1 MPSACYR
8 HEAEE
13 SVSILDSFVHLAQSN
28 LASGA
33 TGGAPAAAPAT
44 DAAQATAAA
53 APAAP
58 MGGGDGWTTL
68 IFFGAMILVF
78 WLLIFRPQQKK
89 QKEHAKLLDGLN
101 RGDSVLTTSG
111 IYGKVVAIADNV
123 VTVEIAP
130 NVRVKMLK
138 SQVAGRASSPDEGGT
153 GKDKDLV
160 EKG

>member
-1 MPSACYR
+1 M
-8 HEAEE
+8 HLLE
-13 SVSILDSFVHLAQSN
+13 SFLHLAQSN
-28 LASGA
+28 LA
-33 TGGAPAAAPAT
+33 TGAPAAASAPTAAT
-44 DAAQATAAA
+44 GAAEAAGTAAA
-53 APAAP
+53 SAP

-89 QKEHAKLLDGLN
+89 QKEHTKLLEGLN

-138 SQVAGRASSPDEGGT
+138 SQVAGRANSPDEGGS

>member
-1 MPSACYR
+1 MYFF
-8 HEAEE
+8 
-13 SVSILDSFVHLAQSN
+13 DSFVQLAQSN

-33 TGGAPAAAPAT
+33 AAPAPAGAPAAAAA
-44 DAAQATAAA
+44 DAAAGAA
-53 APAAP
+53 AAP
-58 MGGGDGWTTL
+58 MGGGDGWSTL

-89 QKEHAKLLDGLN
+89 QKEHAKLLEGLG

-111 IYGKVVAIADNV
+111 LYGKIVAIADNV
-123 VTVEIAP
+123 VTLEIAP

>member
-1 MPSACYR
+1 MSFI
-8 HEAEE
+8 E
-13 SVSILDSFVHLAQSN
+13 SFLHVAQSN
-28 LASGA
+28 LA
-33 TGGAPAAAPAT
+33 TGAPAATPAST
-44 DAAQATAAA
+44 AVAAAGDAAAA

-89 QKEHAKLLDGLN
+89 QKEHKTLLEGLN

-123 VTVEIAP
+123 VTIEIAP

-153 GKDKDLV
+153 GKDTDLV
-160 EKG
+160 GKG

>member
-1 MPSACYR
+1 MSFI
-8 HEAEE
+8 E
-13 SVSILDSFVHLAQSN
+13 SFLHVAQSN
-28 LASGA
+28 LA
-33 TGGAPAAAPAT
+33 TGAPSAAPAST
-44 DAAQATAAA
+44 AVVAAGEA

-58 MGGGDGWTTL
+58 MGGGNGWATL
-68 IFFGAMILVF
+68 ILFGAMILVF

-89 QKEHAKLLDGLN
+89 QKEHTKLLEGLN

-123 VTVEIAP
+123 VTIEIAP

-153 GKDKDLV
+153 GKDTDLV
-160 EKG
+160 GKG